1 MSTFLELGLSGP
13 VLRSL
18 KDIGFEEP
26 TDIQKQTI
34 GIALNGRDVV
44 ASAHTGSGKT
54 AAYGLPLVE
63 MLEEHD
69 HAPRALVLV
78 PTRELAT
85 QVSEQLK
92 LFGKHNKLRV
102 ATLYGG
108 TSYHTQRAQLERG
121 ADVIVATPGRLIDFM
136 ESKTVSLS
144 NIEWLVLDEADR
156 MMDMGFMP
164 QVRRIIAKV
173 PAERQTMM
181 FSATI
186 DSRIERLASTF
197 CMEPAVVR
205 ANTRENL
212 EPDTIEQRVINVH
225 EFSKDDLLFR
235 LLQEFGDSSVLV
247 FTGTRRKATWVKDRL
262 CDAKVIAE
270 EIHGDISQKQ
280 RESTIAKFRKGEF
293 PVLVATDVAARG
305 LDISTITHVINYDVP
320 NTAEEYVHRIGRT
333 GRNGRTGIAVT
344 FVSEEQQHLLRDV
357 EKLIGREFLPPIRPG
372 VAKTSGAGS
381 RSFGRG
387 RRRIV

>member
-1 MSTFLELGLSGP
+1 MSGP
-13 VLRSL
+13 VLKSL
-18 KDIGFEEP
+18 KDIGFVEP
-26 TDIQKQTI
+26 TDIQRQTI

-54 AAYGLPLVE
+54 AAYGLPLVD
-63 MLEEHD
+63 MLEERD
-69 HAPRALVLV
+69 ESPRALVLV
-78 PTRELAT
+78 PTRELAM

-92 LFGKHNKLRV
+92 LFAKHNKLRV

-108 TSYHTQRAQLERG
+108 TSYHTQRNSLERG
-121 ADVIVATPGRLIDFM
+121 VDVIVATPGRLIDFM
-136 ESKTVSLS
+136 ESKTVSLAT
-144 NIEWLVLDEADR
+144 IEVLVLDEADR

-164 QVRRIIAKV
+164 QVRRIINRV
-173 PAERQTMM
+173 PTERQTMM

-186 DSRIERLASTF
+186 DDRIERLASTF
-197 CMEPAVVR
+197 CMEPAIVR
-205 ANTRENL
+205 VNTEEL

-225 EFSKDDLLFR
+225 EFAKDDLLFR

-247 FTGTRRKATWVKDRL
+247 FTGTRRKATWVTDRL
-262 CDAKVIAE
+262 RDSKVIAE
-270 EIHGDISQKQ
+270 EVHGDISQKQ
-280 RESTIAKFRKGEF
+280 RESTIARFRRGEF

-305 LDISTITHVINYDVP
+305 LDITNITHVINYDVP
-320 NTAEEYVHRIGRT
+320 NTPEEYVHRIGRT
-333 GRNGRTGIAVT
+333 GRNGKTGIAVT

-357 EKLIGREFLPPIRPG
+357 EKLVGREFLPPIRP
-372 VAKTSGAGS
+372 ASKTASPGG

>member
-1 MSTFLELGLSGP
+1 MSTFVDLGLSGP
-13 VLRSL
+13 VLKSI
-18 KDIGFEEP
+18 KDIGFVEP
-26 TDIQKQTI
+26 TDIQRQTI

-54 AAYGLPLVE
+54 AAYGLPLVD
-63 MLEEHD
+63 MLEERD
-69 HAPRALVLV
+69 DAPRALVLV
-78 PTRELAT
+78 PTRELAM

-92 LFGKHNKLRV
+92 LFAKHNKLRI

-108 TSYHTQRAQLERG
+108 TSYHSQRTSLERG
-121 ADVIVATPGRLIDFM
+121 VDVIVATPGRLIDFM

-144 NIEWLVLDEADR
+144 TIEVLVLDEADR

-164 QVRRIIAKV
+164 QVRRIIARV
-173 PAERQTMM
+173 PSERQTMM

-186 DSRIERLASTF
+186 DSRIERLASSF
-197 CMEPAVVR
+197 CMEPAIVR
-205 ANTRENL
+205 VNTEDL

-235 LLQEFGDSSVLV
+235 LLQEFGDASVLV
-247 FTGTRRKATWVKDRL
+247 FTGTRRKATWVCDRL
-262 CDAKVIAE
+262 RDAKVIAE

-280 RESTIAKFRKGEF
+280 REATIKRFRNGEF

-305 LDISTITHVINYDVP
+305 LDITTITHVINYDVP
-320 NTAEEYVHRIGRT
+320 NTPEEYVHRIGRT
-333 GRNGRTGIAVT
+333 GRAGRAGIAVT

-357 EKLIGREFLPPIRPG
+357 EKLVGREFLPPIRP
-372 VAKTSGAGS
+372 ASKTTTPGG

>member
-1 MSTFLELGLSGP
+1 VELGLSGP
-13 VLRSL
+13 VLKSL
-18 KDIGFEEP
+18 KDIGFVEP
-26 TDIQKQTI
+26 TDIQRQTI

-54 AAYGLPLVE
+54 AAYGLPLVD
-63 MLEEHD
+63 MLEERD
-69 HAPRALVLV
+69 ESPRALVLV
-78 PTRELAT
+78 PTRELAM

-92 LFGKHNKLRV
+92 LFAKHNKLRV

-108 TSYHTQRAQLERG
+108 TSYHTQRNSLERG
-121 ADVIVATPGRLIDFM
+121 VDVIVATPGRLIDFM
-136 ESKTVSLS
+136 ESKTVSLAT
-144 NIEWLVLDEADR
+144 IEVLVLDEADR

-164 QVRRIIAKV
+164 QVRRIINRV
-173 PAERQTMM
+173 PTERQTMM

-186 DSRIERLASTF
+186 DDRIERLASTF
-197 CMEPAVVR
+197 CMEPAIVR
-205 ANTRENL
+205 VNTEEL

-225 EFSKDDLLFR
+225 EFAKDDLLFR

-247 FTGTRRKATWVKDRL
+247 FTGTRRKATWVTDRL
-262 CDAKVIAE
+262 RDSKVIAE
-270 EIHGDISQKQ
+270 EVHGDISQKQ
-280 RESTIAKFRKGEF
+280 RESTIARFRRGEF

-305 LDISTITHVINYDVP
+305 LDITNITHVINYDVP
-320 NTAEEYVHRIGRT
+320 NTPEEYVHRIGRT
-333 GRNGRTGIAVT
+333 GRNGKTGIAVT

-357 EKLIGREFLPPIRPG
+357 EKLVGREFLPPIRP
-372 VAKTSGAGS
+372 ASKTPSPGG

>member
-1 MSTFLELGLSGP
+1 MSGP
-13 VLRSL
+13 VLKSL
-18 KDIGFEEP
+18 KDIGFVEP
-26 TDIQKQTI
+26 TDIQRQTI

-54 AAYGLPLVE
+54 AAYGLPLVD
-63 MLEEHD
+63 MLEERD
-69 HAPRALVLV
+69 ESPRALVLV
-78 PTRELAT
+78 PTRELAM

-92 LFGKHNKLRV
+92 LFAKHNKLRV

-108 TSYHTQRAQLERG
+108 TSYHTQRNSLERG
-121 ADVIVATPGRLIDFM
+121 VDVIVATPGRLIDFM
-136 ESKTVSLS
+136 ESKTVSLAT
-144 NIEWLVLDEADR
+144 IEVLVLDEADR

-164 QVRRIIAKV
+164 QVRRIINRV
-173 PAERQTMM
+173 PTERQTMM

-186 DSRIERLASTF
+186 DDRIERLASTF
-197 CMEPAVVR
+197 CMEPAIVR
-205 ANTRENL
+205 VNTEEL

-225 EFSKDDLLFR
+225 EFAKDDLLFR

-247 FTGTRRKATWVKDRL
+247 FTGTRRKATWVTDRL
-262 CDAKVIAE
+262 RDSKVIAE
-270 EIHGDISQKQ
+270 EVHGDISQKQ
-280 RESTIAKFRKGEF
+280 RESTIARFRRGEF

-305 LDISTITHVINYDVP
+305 LDITNITHVINYDVP
-320 NTAEEYVHRIGRT
+320 NTPEEYVHRIGRT
-333 GRNGRTGIAVT
+333 GRNGKTGIAVT

-357 EKLIGREFLPPIRPG
+357 EKLVGREFLPPIRP
-372 VAKTSGAGS
+372 ASKTPSPGG

>member
-1 MSTFLELGLSGP
+1 MSTFVELGLSGP
-13 VLRSL
+13 VLKSL
-18 KDIGFEEP
+18 KDIGFVEP
-26 TDIQKQTI
+26 TDIQRQTI

-54 AAYGLPLVE
+54 AAYGLPLVD
-63 MLEEHD
+63 MLEERD
-69 HAPRALVLV
+69 ESPRALVLV
-78 PTRELAT
+78 PTRELAM

-92 LFGKHNKLRV
+92 LFAKHNKLRV

-108 TSYHTQRAQLERG
+108 TSYHTQRNSLERG
-121 ADVIVATPGRLIDFM
+121 VDVIVATPGRLIDFM
-136 ESKTVSLS
+136 ESKTVSLAT
-144 NIEWLVLDEADR
+144 IEVLVLDEADR

-164 QVRRIIAKV
+164 QVRRIINRV
-173 PAERQTMM
+173 PTERQTMM

-186 DSRIERLASTF
+186 DDRIERLASTF
-197 CMEPAVVR
+197 CMEPAIVR
-205 ANTRENL
+205 VNTEEL

-225 EFSKDDLLFR
+225 EFAKDDLLFR

-247 FTGTRRKATWVKDRL
+247 FTGTRRKATWVTDRL
-262 CDAKVIAE
+262 RDSKVIAE
-270 EIHGDISQKQ
+270 EVHGDISQKQ
-280 RESTIAKFRKGEF
+280 RESTIARFRRGEF

-305 LDISTITHVINYDVP
+305 LDITNITHVINYDVP
-320 NTAEEYVHRIGRT
+320 NTPEEYVHRIGRT
-333 GRNGRTGIAVT
+333 GRNGKTGIAVT

-357 EKLIGREFLPPIRPG
+357 EKLVGREFLPPIRP
-372 VAKTSGAGS
+372 ASKTPSPGG

>member
-1 MSTFLELGLSGP
+1 MSTFVELGLSGP
-13 VLRSL
+13 VLKSL
-18 KDIGFEEP
+18 KDIGFVEP
-26 TDIQKQTI
+26 TDIQRQTI

-54 AAYGLPLVE
+54 AAYGLPLVD
-63 MLEEHD
+63 MLEERD
-69 HAPRALVLV
+69 ESPRALVLV
-78 PTRELAT
+78 PTRELAM

-92 LFGKHNKLRV
+92 LFAKHNKLRV

-108 TSYHTQRAQLERG
+108 TSYHTQRNSLERG
-121 ADVIVATPGRLIDFM
+121 VDVIVATPGRLIDFM
-136 ESKTVSLS
+136 ESKTVSLAT
-144 NIEWLVLDEADR
+144 IEVLVLDEADR

-164 QVRRIIAKV
+164 QVRRIINRV
-173 PAERQTMM
+173 PTERQTMM

-186 DSRIERLASTF
+186 DDRIERLASTF
-197 CMEPAVVR
+197 CMEPAIVR
-205 ANTRENL
+205 VNTEEL

-225 EFSKDDLLFR
+225 EFAKDDLLFR

-247 FTGTRRKATWVKDRL
+247 FTGTRRKATWVTDRL
-262 CDAKVIAE
+262 RDSKVIAE
-270 EIHGDISQKQ
+270 EVHGDISQKQ
-280 RESTIAKFRKGEF
+280 RESTIARFRRGEF

-305 LDISTITHVINYDVP
+305 LDITNITHVINYDVP
-320 NTAEEYVHRIGRT
+320 NTPEEYVHRIGRT
-333 GRNGRTGIAVT
+333 GRNGKTGIAVT

-357 EKLIGREFLPPIRPG
+357 EKLVGREFLPPIRP
-372 VAKTSGAGS
+372 ASKTASPGG